1 MAQSVRIE
9 INEGHK
15 LYKYCDRL
23 TKAAGALWNA
33 ALSRITHGA
42 AMCGKRES
50 VMTAAER
57 RVWNELMAVLPII
70 RSEPWFVV
78 SPAVFLDS
86 VFMND
91 FLAAIGCEEYV
102 FPFLPRSSAR
112 YIVKNAAAAVRNYR
126 KAIEAYE
133 KSKKKSQIKP
143 QPPKETKRGGRR
155 SVTIHRDECAYHA
168 WKRRNGE
175 EARRIGLPLAKR
187 KRRVD
192 ISGADAPGQLAQV
205 TITPKGGG
213 FELILAFEKELSPTA
228 AKNDGAASY
237 ETPVADCRSAAAE
250 QNAAETALRVEW
262 DESLPNALR
271 VCAIDTGTD
280 NLAAITNN
288 VGEPCFLLK
297 KEMLSGEL
305 SRLRN
310 EIKQMRGLPR
320 VKPHII
326 AVERGKAAA
335 LLNTREIHRTLDM
348 AAKIIIDWCARVETG
363 TIFCGTAAL
372 RRQLVRIDTKSN
384 ASFYA
389 SVYNFI
395 SAVLIDK
402 IRRKA
407 AASDIQFVAVDEA
420 YTSLA
425 SFPDGDAIPSA
436 NSGIIEAVFS
446 GKRVTQDKYR
456 TADGTYIHAD
466 LNASANI
473 ARKACPSAFAGKHTP
488 PDFDNIIVITDPFT
502 QRM

>member
-1 MAQSVRIE
+1 M
-9 INEGHK
+9 
-15 LYKYCDRL
+15 
-23 TKAAGALWNA
+23 
-33 ALSRITHGA
+33 
-42 AMCGKRES
+42 
-50 VMTAAER
+50 
-57 RVWNELMAVLPII
+57 
-70 RSEPWFVV
+70 
-78 SPAVFLDS
+78 
-86 VFMND
+86 
-91 FLAAIGCEEYV
+91 
-102 FPFLPRSSAR
+102 
-112 YIVKNAAAAVRNYR
+112 
-126 KAIEAYE
+126 
-133 KSKKKSQIKP
+133 
-143 QPPKETKRGGRR
+143 
-155 SVTIHRDECAYHA
+155 
-168 WKRRNGE
+168 
-175 EARRIGLPLAKR
+175 
-187 KRRVD
+187 
-192 ISGADAPGQLAQV
+192 
-205 TITPKGGG
+205 
-213 FELILAFEKELSPTA
+213 
-228 AKNDGAASY
+228 
-237 ETPVADCRSAAAE
+237 
-250 QNAAETALRVEW
+250 
-262 DESLPNALR
+262 R

-456 TADGTYIHAD
+456 TANGTYIHAD

-502 QRM
+502 QGM

>member
-1 MAQSVRIE
+1 M
-9 INEGHK
+9 
-15 LYKYCDRL
+15 
-23 TKAAGALWNA
+23 
-33 ALSRITHGA
+33 
-42 AMCGKRES
+42 
-50 VMTAAER
+50 
-57 RVWNELMAVLPII
+57 
-70 RSEPWFVV
+70 
-78 SPAVFLDS
+78 
-86 VFMND
+86 
-91 FLAAIGCEEYV
+91 
-102 FPFLPRSSAR
+102 
-112 YIVKNAAAAVRNYR
+112 
-126 KAIEAYE
+126 
-133 KSKKKSQIKP
+133 
-143 QPPKETKRGGRR
+143 
-155 SVTIHRDECAYHA
+155 
-168 WKRRNGE
+168 
-175 EARRIGLPLAKR
+175 
-187 KRRVD
+187 
-192 ISGADAPGQLAQV
+192 

-213 FELILAFEKELSPTA
+213 FELILAFEKELPPPA

-237 ETPVADCRSAAAE
+237 EPPVADCRSAAAE
-250 QNAAETALRVEW
+250 QNAAGSALRVEW
-262 DESLPNALR
+262 DESLPNARR

-407 AASDIQFVAVDEA
+407 AASGIQFVAVDEA

-473 ARKACPSAFAGKHTP
+473 ARKACPSAFAGEHTP

-502 QRM
+502 QGM